1 MKPNLVENQG
11 FEPRIPEV
19 EDLQSPEVA
28 NASHSPYKNTPSSQT
43 STFNSRTNLF
53 DTDVFL
59 YKSFVLLTALFAT
72 LNGIGGHTT
81 VYVRSYS
88 GLTFPPWLTIS
99 KTNDTILKYIGV

>member
-1 MKPNLVENQG
+1 
-11 FEPRIPEV
+11 
-19 EDLQSPEVA
+19 
-28 NASHSPYKNTPSSQT
+28 
-43 STFNSRTNLF
+43 
-53 DTDVFL
+53 
-59 YKSFVLLTALFAT
+59 LLTALFAT